1 MNGKIVAGGLVGFAL
16 IFGAALYYANQYA
29 YYRKVSLGPD
39 LAMTLVPKAG
49 GDPVAITVGDFQGID
64 ANSSP
69 IRFRACFT
77 VATPLPELE
86 AHYAGYPGA
95 EPLLAPHWFSC
106 FNAKKISLALR
117 AGKAK
122 AFLARRRVARDV
134 DRIIAVYPDGRGFAW
149 QQLDPSVP
157 QDTSMVE

>member
-1 MNGKIVAGGLVGFAL
+1 MKGKYVAGGLVGFTL

-49 GDPVAITVGDFQGID
+49 GAPVPLSVADFQGID
-64 ANSSP
+64 ASSSP

-77 VATPLPELE
+77 TAMPLAEIAARFTP
-86 AHYAGYPGA
+86 YKGA
-95 EPLLAPHWFSC
+95 EPLMAPHWFGC
-106 FNAKKISLALR
+106 FNAKAISLALKAGR
-117 AGKAK
+117 AQ
-122 AFLARRRVARDV
+122 AFLSRRRVAKDV
-134 DRIIAVYPDGRGFAW
+134 DRIIAVFPDGRAFAW